1 MRDFQGTAAIFDLD
15 DSMLDGNAGVLY
27 TRQLFLKGAIGSG
40 YRRQIPGLIYRYVT
54 GRASEAE
61 VVEFGSRCQE
71 GLSMDRARGIAVE
84 CFAQSL
90 KPRITREGQEEVR
103 RHLLRGHLV
112 ILASG
117 SPYPIVAETARFLG
131 VHVVIASRLKTAE
144 GRFTGEI
151 EAPLSFQEGKRDR
164 VLAALQ
170 RFGVDP
176 ARSYLYSDSQADL
189 PLFEAIGRPVVINPK
204 AEFEEKARGRDW
216 EIREW
221 RTRIGKP
228 RPGKRPDPIEQLLAG
243 VG

>member
-1 MRDFQGTAAIFDLD
+1 
-15 DSMLDGNAGVLY
+15 MLDGNAGVLY
-27 TRQLFLKGAIGSG
+27 TRQLFLKGAIGTG

-54 GRASEAE
+54 GKATEAE

-71 GLSMDRARGIAVE
+71 GLALDRAQGIAAE

-117 SPYPIVAETARFLG
+117 SPYPIVAETGKFLG
-131 VHVVIASRLKTAE
+131 AHIVIASRLKVAD

-151 EAPLSFQEGKRDR
+151 EAPLSFQEGKRER
-164 VLAALQ
+164 VLAVLE
-170 RFGVDP
+170 RFGVEESR
-176 ARSYLYSDSQADL
+176 ATLYSDSPADL
-189 PLFEAIGRPVVINPK
+189 PLFEAVGKPVVINPRS
-204 AEFEEKARGRDW
+204 EFEDAARGRGW

-221 RTRIGKP
+221 KTRLGKP
-228 RPGKRPDPIEQLLAG
+228 RPGKQPDPIEALLAG